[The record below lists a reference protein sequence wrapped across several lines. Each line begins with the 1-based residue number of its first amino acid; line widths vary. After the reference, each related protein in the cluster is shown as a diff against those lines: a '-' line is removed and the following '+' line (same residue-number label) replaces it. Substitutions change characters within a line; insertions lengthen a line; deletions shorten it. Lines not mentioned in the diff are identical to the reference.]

1 MCGKV
6 DVLVSGDVFADLV
19 FSGCRIQAPGTEEFA
34 KDLIISPGGAANR
47 AVAAARLGAR
57 TSLLAPFGDDPIG
70 MLAVEKLKKEPNLD
84 LSHCVF
90 CAGASNPITVSITDG
105 EDRAFV
111 TYQEA
116 LPDAKW
122 HDDDTAAGTVF
133 VDLGSDS
140 TIPDWALKLREKGAI
155 LFAGLG
161 WDSAGEWDKH
171 LLERLRQV
179 DVVLMNEME
188 ATAYTGS
195 QSVEKAL
202 DILMQYTHMAI
213 VTLGSEGVTA
223 AEGGNRLKVPA
234 LPVQAVDPTGAGD
247 TFSAAVMVGMAWGWT
262 LEQSLLLATAVAACC
277 VQQPGG
283 AISAPS
289 PQRISELID
298 QLEYE
303 QGERFV
309 RRWMFLK
316 DWATRQ
322 STHNRE

>member
-19 FSGCRIQAPGTEEFA
+19 FSGCRIPAPGTEEFA

-133 VDLGSDS
+133 VDLGSAS

-223 AEGGNRLKVPA
+223 AEGVTGLKFLRFQFKPLTRLGLEIPLAQRLWSGWLGGGPWNRACFWRRPS
-234 LPVQAVDPTGAGD
+234 QRAVC
-247 TFSAAVMVGMAWGWT
+247 SSLAV
-262 LEQSLLLATAVAACC
+262 L
-277 VQQPGG
+277 
-283 AISAPS
+283 
-289 PQRISELID
+289 
-298 QLEYE
+298 
-303 QGERFV
+303 
-309 RRWMFLK
+309 
-316 DWATRQ
+316 
-322 STHNRE
+322 